1 MKRGV
6 GMAKFILGL
15 VVGLAIGLV
24 YSSYFSKAQLN
35 DLTVKARSEL
45 GRHIPVNN

>member
-15 VVGLAIGLV
+15 LVGLAVGMV
-24 YSSYFSKAQLN
+24 YSSYFSKAELN

-45 GRHIPVNN
+45 GKHMPINN